1 MGERAIGGNDVAEL
15 LTRHD
20 IWRGRQTRP
29 PESASAPC
37 PSGWSALDELL
48 GGGWPSEGLVEL
60 YAGLPPAGAWS
71 RPCDRLDTT
80 PLDLYRDWFQSS
92 LGHGTTAL
100 LMPWLR
106 RQSRTGGVA
115 LINPPALPCAER
127 WQREGVRLDDLLV
140 VQPRNLRELG
150 WATEEVL
157 QSGVC
162 SLILAWLPPLGF
174 ALRRRLKLAAETGGS
189 CLVTPYPLG
198 RQMANMAEMAT
209 GNGLSAPS
217 SPAWAQLVVHR
228 QLQTLSV
235 QRLKPFHPRKVFLA
249 QTAEAI
255 TTPEPADS
263 VPLTLLDNR

>member
-15 LTRHD
+15 LARHD

-29 PESASAPC
+29 PESIAAPC
-37 PSGWSALDELL
+37 PSGWSALDDLL

-60 YAGLPPAGAWS
+60 YAGRAPSGIWR

-80 PLDLYRDWFQSS
+80 PLHAQRDWFQSS
-92 LGHGTTAL
+92 LGYGITAL

-106 RQSRTGGVA
+106 RQTRTGGVA

-127 WQREGVRLDDLLV
+127 WQREGVRLEDLLV

-157 QSGVC
+157 QSGTCPLV
-162 SLILAWLPPLGF
+162 LAWLPPLGF

-198 RQMANMAEMAT
+198 AEMAA
-209 GNGLSAPS
+209 GSAMSAPS
-217 SPAWAQLVVHR
+217 SPAWTQLIVHR
-228 QLQTLSV
+228 QAQALSV
-235 QRLKPFHPRKVFLA
+235 QRLKPFHPRKVHLELEDGDVHSPPSDPTGA
-249 QTAEAI
+249 
-255 TTPEPADS
+255 
-263 VPLTLLDNR
+263 VPVARVVTR